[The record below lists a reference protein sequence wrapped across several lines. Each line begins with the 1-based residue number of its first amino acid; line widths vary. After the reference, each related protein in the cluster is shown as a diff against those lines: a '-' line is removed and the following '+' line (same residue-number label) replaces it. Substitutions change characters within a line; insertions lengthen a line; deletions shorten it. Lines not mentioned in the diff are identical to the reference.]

1 MGDFQNP
8 RRDARERKR
17 EGEPSQ
23 TTQRERT
30 DQHALRSKQLLFQVL
45 PVLRRRHR
53 AKGQGEGGREE
64 GRRREG
70 GRRVIEAN
78 RPTKSAARW
87 MRTARPARPGAV
99 LNNQDR
105 CVDKQLLLN
114 TLRFF

>member
-1 MGDFQNP
+1 MG
-8 RRDARERKR
+8 ERKR

-64 GRRREG
+64 GRR
-70 GRRVIEAN
+70 VIDAN
-78 RPTKSAARW
+78 RPTKSAALW

-114 TLRFF
+114 TLR